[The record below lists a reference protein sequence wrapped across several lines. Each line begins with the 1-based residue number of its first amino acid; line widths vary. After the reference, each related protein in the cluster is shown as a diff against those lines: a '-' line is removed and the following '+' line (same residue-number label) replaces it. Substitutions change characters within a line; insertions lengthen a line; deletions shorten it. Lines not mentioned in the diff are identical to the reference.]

1 MAAPPVSLITGAAS
15 GIGRALVG
23 RLVALGHRVVATDV
37 DEPGLTRARAEDGWP
52 AESVVST
59 ALDVRDAGAWGR
71 VMGLVEERFGR
82 LDVLCNVAG
91 YLRPGYAHEQGHD
104 EVERHID
111 INVKG
116 TMHGTLAAAQRMVAQ
131 KSGHI
136 VNISSLA
143 GVAPIPGLTLY
154 SASKFAVRG
163 FSLAVAAELRPHGV
177 HVTVICPDAVKTPM
191 LDKQLAHAEAAL
203 TFSGTQLSTDDV
215 TGAIV
220 SALDKRPLEVM
231 LPPSRGRLAQ
241 LATLL
246 PGVQAYLEPVLR
258 RRGSRV
264 QSRLRGDA
272 G

>member
-1 MAAPPVSLITGAAS
+1 MATAPVSLITGAAS
-15 GIGRALVG
+15 GIGRALAG
-23 RLVALGHRVVATDV
+23 HLAAEGHRVIATDV
-37 DEPGLTRARAEDGWP
+37 DEAGLDAARAEDRWP
-52 AESVVST
+52 AETVVTT
-59 ALDVRDAGAWGR
+59 ALDVRDPGAWER
-71 VMGLVEERFGR
+71 VLALAEERFGR

-91 YLRPGYAHEQGHD
+91 YLRPGHAHEQSHD

-116 TMHGTLAAAQRMVAQ
+116 TLHGTLAAARRMVAQ

-191 LDKQLAHAEAAL
+191 LDKQLAYAEAAL
-203 TFSGTQLSTDDV
+203 TFSGKQLGTDEV
-215 TGAIV
+215 TRAIAT
-220 SALDKRPLEVM
+220 ALDKRPLEVM
-231 LPPSRGRLAQ
+231 LPASRGRLAQ

-246 PGVQAYLEPVLR
+246 PGLQPYLEPVLR
-258 RRGSRV
+258 WRGSRT
-264 QSRLRGDA
+264 QSRLRNGA